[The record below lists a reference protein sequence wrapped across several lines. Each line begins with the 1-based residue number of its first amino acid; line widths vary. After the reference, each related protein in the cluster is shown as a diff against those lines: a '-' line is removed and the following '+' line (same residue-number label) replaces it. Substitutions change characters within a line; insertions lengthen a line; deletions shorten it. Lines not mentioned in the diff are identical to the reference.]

1 MTISDALP
9 DSCPNCARSESLGF
23 DFTMAFQPIVDTAQR
38 RIFAHEALVRGI
50 DGEGAGE
57 ILGRIDDSN
66 RYRFDQLCRIKAV
79 RLASQL
85 GIDCRL
91 SINFL
96 PNAVYK
102 PENCIRTTIAAA
114 RSCDMPLENI
124 IFEVTEVEKVRDHGH
139 LREIFE
145 AYKRYGF
152 GTAIDDFGAG
162 YAGLGLLAEF
172 QPDYLKL
179 DMQLIRDIDRIRAK
193 QIIVRGIVS
202 TAHEM
207 GIGIIAEGIES
218 REELGY
224 LQDQGIT
231 QFQGY
236 LFARPAFQALPSVDF
251 DTPDQQAPAA
261 GSI

>member
-1 MTISDALP
+1 MTSPDVLP
-9 DSCPNCARSESLGF
+9 ASCPNCARSERLDF
-23 DFTMAFQPIVDTAQR
+23 DFTMAFQPIVDVAEQ
-38 RIFAHEALVRGI
+38 RIFAQEALVRGI
-50 DGEGAGE
+50 AGEGAGE
-57 ILGRIDDSN
+57 ILGRVDDTN

-79 RLASQL
+79 QLASQL
-85 GIDCRL
+85 GIDCKL

-96 PNAVYK
+96 PNAVYN

-124 IFEVTEVEKVRDHGH
+124 VFEVTEVEKVHDNGHMRD
-139 LREIFE
+139 IFE

-172 QPDYLKL
+172 QPDWLKL
-179 DMQLIRDIDRIRAK
+179 DMQLIRDIDRAPAK
-193 QIIVRGIVS
+193 QIIVRGIIS
-202 TAHEM
+202 TAQEM

-218 REELGY
+218 REELSY

-231 QFQGY
+231 RFQGY
-236 LFARPAFQALPSVDF
+236 FFARPAFQALPSVAF
-251 DTPDQQAPAA
+251 D
-261 GSI
+261 